1 METLPSPPATH
12 WGFLFSGSRNMKQ
25 VWPGGG
31 SSFPSLGKGEV
42 LGLFFFLPSA
52 CFGGCPLK

>member
-1 METLPSPPATH
+1 METLLSPPATH

-42 LGLFFFLPSA
+42 LGLFFFCLVHALGAAP
-52 CFGGCPLK
+52 

>member
-42 LGLFFFLPSA
+42 LGLFFFCLVHALGAAP
-52 CFGGCPLK
+52 

>member
-1 METLPSPPATH
+1 METLLSPPATR

-42 LGLFFFLPSA
+42 LELFFFWLVHALGAAP
-52 CFGGCPLK
+52 

>member
-1 METLPSPPATH
+1 MGTLPSPPATR
-12 WGFLFSGSRNMKQ
+12 WGFLFSGSWNMKQ

-42 LGLFFFLPSA
+42 LGLFSWCMLWGLP
-52 CFGGCPLK
+52 PEI